1 MLSFGEFEKVDIR
14 VGRIVRAERF
24 PEARK
29 PAYKLTIDFGPELG
43 TRRSS
48 AQLTALYQPADLE
61 GRLALAVVNLGPRQ
75 IGPFVSEVL
84 TLGSAGREWCGGA
97 VAAGARGAARRPDV
111 LNSPNFVSFRM
122 LNRCSIALPACL
134 LLIAGSA
141 AAQPQRGAGPRADA
155 IPSIGDRTTGMK
167 KVDGFF
173 PMYWDDAGG
182 RLFVEIPKLDTEVL
196 HSTGFGTGLGSNDIG
211 IDRGALT
218 GSRIV
223 KFERVGPRLL
233 MVQPNYQYRGTSK
246 NAAEV
251 RDVNEAFARSVLWAF
266 QIAGASDGR
275 VLVDFTDFLVRDAND
290 VAGRL
295 QPGSYRFE
303 AGRSTVYMPM
313 TMGFPKNSEMEA
325 ELTFVRQPGGGAAG
339 GGGRG
344 GGRGGGGGGFL
355 EGVGSV
361 AATAEAASIRVH
373 HSIVELPDAAYRSR
387 AYDPRS
393 GFFGPSYEDF
403 AAPLGEPMTKQFLAR
418 HRLKKKDPA
427 AAVSEPVQPIV
438 YYVDP
443 GAPEPIRSA
452 LIEGAGWWDQAFSAA
467 GYRNAFQ
474 VKLLPDG
481 VSSLD
486 IRYNVINWVH
496 RSTRGWSTGGSVTDP
511 RTGEIIKGVV
521 TLGSLRDRQDYLIA
535 EGLLVPYKT
544 GDETPPEL
552 REWAIARIRQ
562 LAAHEVG
569 HTLGLGHNYYDSD
582 AGRISVMDY
591 PHPLVTLKADGTLDY
606 SKVYAA
612 GIGEWDK
619 VAIRYGYSDF
629 PPATNEAAALQEIL
643 DTAWKADLRYMTNQ
657 DTSANPRVDQ
667 WSNGTD
673 PAAELT
679 RMLGVRRASMERFGE
694 QAIKRGQPMALI
706 EEVLVPLYLH
716 HRYQVEAAASA
727 LGGIHYIYAMR
738 GDGREPVK
746 AGPGREQRAAL
757 DALMASLKPSELALP
772 SAVLGAIPPRPPGF
786 GMHREL
792 FPRNTGSAFDAITP
806 AVVAADLVMGE
817 LLNPAR
823 AARLINQRALDPTLP
838 GLETVIERLRDATLR
853 KHARSAYEREILR
866 AHGARAGRAPD
877 DAGQHRVDA
886 AGPRHREL
894 QAEGDDDRD
903 GHARIAGRDRRC
915 RGPGRQRALPGRR
928 DQAVPG
934 TALAPRAAAGGA
946 GRAARSADRT
956 AGDGMAEANLRG
968 VQRRVLKT
976 RAPAHREGGRAP
988 DLARSLEP

>member
-1 MLSFGEFEKVDIR
+1 MLKRLS
-14 VGRIVRAERF
+14 
-24 PEARK
+24 
-29 PAYKLTIDFGPELG
+29 
-43 TRRSS
+43 
-48 AQLTALYQPADLE
+48 TALSVSL
-61 GRLALAVVNLGPRQ
+61 L
-75 IGPFVSEVL
+75 FVAA
-84 TLGSAGREWCGGA
+84 SAG
-97 VAAGARGAARRPDV
+97 
-111 LNSPNFVSFRM
+111 
-122 LNRCSIALPACL
+122 
-134 LLIAGSA
+134 
-141 AAQPQRGAGPRADA
+141 AQPQRGGGPGAGRADP
-155 IPSIGDRTTGMK
+155 IPSIADRTGGMK
-167 KVDGFF
+167 KIDGFF
-173 PMYWDDAGG
+173 PMYWDEAGG
-182 RLFVEIPKLDTEVL
+182 RLFLEVPKLEMEVL

-211 IDRGALT
+211 IDRGALS
-218 GSRIV
+218 GSRII

-246 NAAEV
+246 NPAEV
-251 RDVNEAFARSVLWAF
+251 RDVTEAFARSVLWAF

-290 VAGRL
+290 IAGRL

-303 AGRSTVYMPM
+303 AGRSVVYVPM

-325 ELTFVRQPGGGAAG
+325 ELTFVRQPGAAG

-344 GGRGGGGGGFL
+344 GGRGGGPGGFL

-361 AATAEAASIRVH
+361 AASAEAASIRVH
-373 HSIVELPDAAYRSR
+373 HSIVELPDSSYTPRP
-387 AYDPRS
+387 YDPRA
-393 GFFGPSYEDF
+393 GFFGMSYEDF
-403 AAPLGEPMTKQFLAR
+403 AAPLGDPMTKQFIAR

-427 AAVSEPVQPIV
+427 AASSEPVQPIV

-452 LIEGAGWWDQAFSAA
+452 LVEGAGWWNQAFTAA
-467 GYRNAFQ
+467 GYRNGFQ
-474 VKLLPDG
+474 VKMLPEG
-481 VSSLD
+481 ASPLD

-552 REWAIARIRQ
+552 RDWAIARIRQ

-569 HTLGLGHNYYDSD
+569 HTLGLGHNYYDSE

-591 PHPLVTLKADGTLDY
+591 PHPLVTLKPDGTLDY

-619 VAIRYGYSDF
+619 VAITYGYSDF
-629 PPATNEAAALQEIL
+629 APGTAEGPALQAIL

-727 LGGIHYIYAMR
+727 VGGIHYIYAMR

-746 AGPGREQRAAL
+746 AVPVREQRAAL
-757 DALMASLKPSELALP
+757 DALVASLKPSELALP
-772 SAVLGAIPPRPPGF
+772 SAVLGAIPPRPAGF

-823 AARLINQRALDPTLP
+823 AARLINQRALDPALP
-838 GLETVIERLRDATLR
+838 GLETVIDRLRDAASR
-853 KHARSAYEREILR
+853 KQARSAYEREIT
-866 AHGARAGRAPD
+866 
-877 DAGQHRVDA
+877 
-886 AGPRHREL
+886 
-894 QAEGDDDRD
+894 
-903 GHARIAGRDRRC
+903 
-915 RGPGRQRALPGRR
+915 RALEHVLVDNLMTLASTAPMPQVRAIASYKLKAMMTDMQQRGTLMNTADAESQSANAQYLADEIKRFLDR
-928 DQAVPG
+928 PSQPAQRLAVPE
-934 TALAPRAAAGGA
+934 APPGAPIGQPAMEWLKRTFGECSAGY
-946 GRAARSADRT
+946 
-956 AGDGMAEANLRG
+956 
-968 VQRRVLKT
+968 
-976 RAPAHREGGRAP
+976 
-988 DLARSLEP
+988 

>member
-1 MLSFGEFEKVDIR
+1 M
-14 VGRIVRAERF
+14 
-24 PEARK
+24 
-29 PAYKLTIDFGPELG
+29 
-43 TRRSS
+43 
-48 AQLTALYQPADLE
+48 
-61 GRLALAVVNLGPRQ
+61 
-75 IGPFVSEVL
+75 
-84 TLGSAGREWCGGA
+84 CH
-97 VAAGARGAARRPDV
+97 
-111 LNSPNFVSFRM
+111 VSFRM
-122 LNRCSIALPACL
+122 LKPLSLALGLCL
-134 LLIAGSA
+134 FVAAGSA
-141 AAQPQRGAGPRADA
+141 EAQPQRGGGPGAGRADA
-155 IPSIGDRTTGMK
+155 IPAIGERTAGMK
-167 KVDGFF
+167 KIDGFF
-173 PMYWDDAGG
+173 PMYWDEAGG
-182 RLFVEIPKLDTEVL
+182 RLFVEIPRLDVEVL

-223 KFERVGPRLL
+223 RFERVGPRLL

-246 NAAEV
+246 NPQEV

-266 QIAGASDGR
+266 QIAGASDGH
-275 VLVDFTDFLVRDAND
+275 VLVDFTEFLVRDAND
-290 VAGRL
+290 IAGRL

-325 ELTFVRQPGGGAAG
+325 ELTFVRQPGAAG
-339 GGGRG
+339 AGGGRG
-344 GGRGGGGGGFL
+344 GGRGAGPGGFGFF

-361 AATAEAASIRVH
+361 AASSEAASVRVH
-373 HSIVELPDAAYRSR
+373 HSIVELPDSAYSPR
-387 AYDPRS
+387 AYDPRA
-393 GFFGPSYEDF
+393 GFFGISYEDF
-403 AAPLGEPMTKQFLAR
+403 AAPLGEPMTKQFIAR

-427 AAVSEPVQPIV
+427 TAVSDPVEPIV

-452 LIEGAGWWDQAFSAA
+452 LVEGAGWWNQAFTAA

-474 VKLLPDG
+474 VKMLPEG
-481 VSSLD
+481 VSPLD

-535 EGLLVPYKT
+535 EGLLVPYRT

-569 HTLGLGHNYYDSD
+569 HTLGLGHNYYDSE

-591 PHPLVTLKADGTLDY
+591 PHPLVTLKPDGTLDY
-606 SKVYAA
+606 SKVYAT
-612 GIGEWDK
+612 GIGDWDK
-619 VAIRYGYSDF
+619 VAIAYGYSDF
-629 PPATNEAAALQEIL
+629 APGTTEAGALQQML

-673 PAAELT
+673 PAAELV
-679 RMLGVRRASMERFGE
+679 RMLGVRRASLERFGE

-727 LGGIHYIYAMR
+727 VGGIHYIYAMR

-746 AGPGREQRAAL
+746 PVSAREQRAAL

-772 SAVLGAIPPRPPGF
+772 SAVLGAIPPRPAGF

-838 GLETVIERLRDATLR
+838 GLDSVIDRLRDAAAR
-853 KHARSAYEREILR
+853 KQARSPYEREIVR
-866 AHGARAGRAPD
+866 ALEHVLVENLMTLAGTAPMPQARAIASYKLKGMMT
-877 DAGQHRVDA
+877 
-886 AGPRHREL
+886 EL
-894 QAEGDDDRD
+894 
-903 GHARIAGRDRRC
+903 
-915 RGPGRQRALPGRR
+915 AL
-928 DQAVPG
+928 
-934 TALAPRAAAGGA
+934 
-946 GRAARSADRT
+946 RT
-956 AGDGMAEANLRG
+956 A
-968 VQRRVLKT
+968 
-976 RAPAHREGGRAP
+976 PREGGPGPDADAQVANARYLADEIKRFLERPAQPAQRLAAPEAPPGAPIGQPAMEWFRRA
-988 DLARSLEP
+988 LGECGGY